1 MNKYRFEL
9 SRGISVWK
17 ISSSVNKIS
26 FFFSAMQHTNSQNY
40 LEENLRAVTSIMVA
54 QFLQK
59 LTYEKVQT
67 IVKELLD
74 LAEKCKSLKPHES
87 PSECCHQLMTTFLEH
102 ICNNQV
108 LADRHVFSD
117 CCNTNNSARH
127 KCFLSYKKDVA
138 GYSDIFQISNPEQI
152 CEIDKENPV
161 PVKEKSAFSIS
172 AQLLTPLFQGVTQEC
187 KILPSWRYI
196 YETSR
201 KHPFLYG
208 PTILTMSACYETAVQ
223 SCCREE
229 NKTECF
235 QIKLE
240 PIRKYIRE
248 ISLRHHHLCEIG
260 IKFNHKVA
268 KAVEL
273 VLLTKKQPR
282 ANFSEIAKL
291 AMDIKNLHQICCEGN
306 AVACVL
312 GRSQLMN
319 YTCSK
324 QATLSSKIT
333 PCCELP
339 EPFRG
344 ECIIISENDEPDPS
358 SLPLSRFTEDQFVCK
373 QFTDKQDDFLQEFLY
388 EYSRRH
394 PELAVP
400 VILRVDTV
408 YQNLL
413 GKCCKLENPLECY
426 SHGEEMFQ
434 RVVRES
440 HEHVKNQCDLHEKLG
455 DSNFHDR
462 LIVLY
467 TKKAPQLSAQ
477 ELVIFTKNM
486 AAAATKCCPL
496 NDEQQFA
503 CMENSAKLI
512 LGALCRRHEAEP
524 INAGVGHCC
533 DDSYAFRKPC
543 FDDLQVDATYISPH
557 LSCDQVVNLNEDLCR
572 AQEEEL
578 QTEKQKLLS
587 NLVKQEPYAAEMQF
601 QSVIVDFAHLVEMCC
616 QAEKSEICLQ
626 EEGSKLIK
634 KCQSLLGG

>member
-1 MNKYRFEL
+1 MKTVRT
-9 SRGISVWK
+9 
-17 ISSSVNKIS
+17 IS
-26 FFFSAMQHTNSQNY
+26 FLVFFSYIKCQTLQRSLLDAAMQHTNSQNY

-102 ICNNQV
+102 ICNNQG

-152 CEIDKENPV
+152 CEMDKENPV
-161 PVKEKSAFSIS
+161 PVKEK
-172 AQLLTPLFQGVTQEC
+172 
-187 KILPSWRYI
+187 YI

-235 QIKLE
+235 QIK
-240 PIRKYIRE
+240 
-248 ISLRHHHLCEIG
+248 
-260 IKFNHKVA
+260 
-268 KAVEL
+268 
-273 VLLTKKQPR
+273 
-282 ANFSEIAKL
+282 
-291 AMDIKNLHQICCEGN
+291 
-306 AVACVL
+306 
-312 GRSQLMN
+312 SQLMN

-344 ECIIISENDEPDPS
+344 ECIINSENDKPDLS

-373 QFTDKQDDFLQEFLY
+373 QFTDKQDDILQEFLY

-455 DSNFHDR
+455 ASNFHDR

-616 QAEKSEICLQ
+616 QAEKSEMCLQ
-626 EEGSKLIK
+626 EELSTSQKQQQKYETKGPFKTS
-634 KCQSLLGG
+634 GGGLPWWRSG

>member
-1 MNKYRFEL
+1 MKTVRH
-9 SRGISVWK
+9 V
-17 ISSSVNKIS
+17 S
-26 FFFSAMQHTNSQNY
+26 FLVFFSYIKCQTLQRSLLDAATQHTNSQNY
-40 LEENLRAVTSIMVA
+40 LEENLRAATNIMVA

-59 LTYEKVQT
+59 LTYEEVRT
-67 IVKELLD
+67 IGKELLD
-74 LAEKCKSLKPHES
+74 LAEKCQSLKPHES
-87 PSECCHQLMTTFLEH
+87 PSECCHQLMTTFLEY
-102 ICNNQV
+102 ICNNQGMV
-108 LADRHVFSD
+108 DKHVFSD
-117 CCNTNNSARH
+117 CCNISNSARH
-127 KCFLSYKKDVA
+127 KCFLLYKKDDA
-138 GYSDIFQISNPEQI
+138 GYRDIFQISNPEQI
-152 CEIDKENPV
+152 CEMDRENQV
-161 PVKEKSAFSIS
+161 PVKE
-172 AQLLTPLFQGVTQEC
+172 
-187 KILPSWRYI
+187 RYI

-223 SCCREE
+223 SCCQEE

-240 PIRKYIRE
+240 PIRKYVRE

-273 VLLTKKQPR
+273 VLLTKKQPK
-282 ANFSEIAKL
+282 ADFSEIAKL

-306 AVACVL
+306 AVACVV

-344 ECIIISENDEPDPS
+344 ECIINSENDHKPDVS

-373 QFTDKQDDFLQEFLY
+373 QFTDKQDDLLQEFLY

-394 PELAVP
+394 SELAVP
-400 VILRVDTV
+400 VILRVATV

-426 SHGEEMFQ
+426 SNGEEKFQ

-440 HEHVKNQCDLHEKLG
+440 HERVKNQCDLHEKLG

-462 LIVLY
+462 LTVLY

-477 ELVIFTKNM
+477 ELVVFTKNM
-486 AAAATKCCPL
+486 AAAATRCCPL
-496 NDEQQFA
+496 NAEQQSA
-503 CMENSAKLI
+503 CMEDSAKLI

-543 FDDLQVDATYISPH
+543 FDDLQVDGTYMSPP
-557 LSCDQVVNLNEDLCR
+557 LSCDQVLSLKDDLCKT
-572 AQEEEL
+572 QEEEL
-578 QTEKQKLLS
+578 QTKKQKLLS
-587 NLVKQEPYAAEMQF
+587 NLVKQKPHAAEMQF
-601 QSVIVDFAHLVEMCC
+601 QSIIVEFAYLVETCC
-616 QAEKSEICLQ
+616 QAEKNEMCFQ
-626 EEGSKLIK
+626 KEGSKLIK

>member
-1 MNKYRFEL
+1 MKTVRT
-9 SRGISVWK
+9 
-17 ISSSVNKIS
+17 IS
-26 FFFSAMQHTNSQNY
+26 FLVFFSYIKCQTLQRSLLDAAMQHTNSQNY

-74 LAEKCKSLKPHES
+74 LSEKCKSLKPNES

-102 ICNNQV
+102 ICNNQG

-152 CEIDKENPV
+152 CEMDKENQV
-161 PVKEKSAFSIS
+161 PVKEKF
-172 AQLLTPLFQGVTQEC
+172 
-187 KILPSWRYI
+187 I

-229 NKTECF
+229 NKTKCF

-240 PIRKYIRE
+240 PIRKYVRE
-248 ISLRHHHLCEIG
+248 ISSRHHHLCEIG

-273 VLLTKKQPR
+273 VLLTKKQPK

-291 AMDIKNLHQICCEGN
+291 AMDIKNLHHICCEGN

-344 ECIIISENDEPDPS
+344 ECIINSENDKPDLS

-434 RVVRES
+434 RVVHES

-455 DSNFHDR
+455 DSDFHDR

-496 NDEQQFA
+496 NDEQQFV

-543 FDDLQVDATYISPH
+543 FDDLQVDGTYISPH

-616 QAEKSEICLQ
+616 QTEKSEMCLQ

>member
-1 MNKYRFEL
+1 MKTVRT
-9 SRGISVWK
+9 
-17 ISSSVNKIS
+17 IS
-26 FFFSAMQHTNSQNY
+26 FLVFFSYIKCQTLQRSLLDAAMQHTNSQNY

-59 LTYEKVQT
+59 MTYEKVQT
-67 IVKELLD
+67 TVKELLD
-74 LAEKCKSLKPHES
+74 LSEKCKSLKPHES

-102 ICNNQV
+102 ICNNQG

-152 CEIDKENPV
+152 CEMDKENQV
-161 PVKEKSAFSIS
+161 PVKEKF
-172 AQLLTPLFQGVTQEC
+172 
-187 KILPSWRYI
+187 I

-223 SCCREE
+223 SCCQEE

-240 PIRKYIRE
+240 PIRKYVRE
-248 ISLRHHHLCEIG
+248 ISSRHHHLCEIG

-273 VLLTKKQPR
+273 VLLTKKQPK

-344 ECIIISENDEPDPS
+344 ECIINSENDKPDLS

-373 QFTDKQDDFLQEFLY
+373 QFTDRQDDFLQEFLY

-426 SHGEEMFQ
+426 RHGEEMFQ
-434 RVVRES
+434 RVVHES
-440 HEHVKNQCDLHEKLG
+440 HEHVKNQCDLREKLG
-455 DSNFHDR
+455 DSDFHDR

-496 NDEQQFA
+496 NDEQQVV

-543 FDDLQVDATYISPH
+543 FDDLQVDGTYISPH

-587 NLVKQEPYAAEMQF
+587 NLVKQEPYAAETQF

-616 QAEKSEICLQ
+616 QTEKSEMCLQ

>member
-1 MNKYRFEL
+1 MKTVRT
-9 SRGISVWK
+9 ISLLV
-17 ISSSVNKIS
+17 
-26 FFFSAMQHTNSQNY
+26 FFSSIKCQTLQRSLLDAAMQHSNSQNY

-74 LAEKCKSLKPHES
+74 LAEKCKSLKPRES
-87 PSECCHQLMTTFLEH
+87 PSECCHQLMTAFLEH
-102 ICNNQV
+102 ICNNQG

-138 GYSDIFQISNPEQI
+138 GYSDISQISNPEQI
-152 CEIDKENPV
+152 CEMDKENHV
-161 PVKEKSAFSIS
+161 PVKEK
-172 AQLLTPLFQGVTQEC
+172 
-187 KILPSWRYI
+187 YI

-208 PTILTMSACYETAVQ
+208 PTILTMSACYETAVR
-223 SCCREE
+223 SCCQED

-235 QIKLE
+235 QIK
-240 PIRKYIRE
+240 
-248 ISLRHHHLCEIG
+248 
-260 IKFNHKVA
+260 
-268 KAVEL
+268 
-273 VLLTKKQPR
+273 
-282 ANFSEIAKL
+282 
-291 AMDIKNLHQICCEGN
+291 
-306 AVACVL
+306 
-312 GRSQLMN
+312 
-319 YTCSK
+319 
-324 QATLSSKIT
+324 ATPSSRIT

-344 ECIIISENDEPDPS
+344 ECIINSENDKPDLS

-486 AAAATKCCPL
+486 AAAATTCCPL
-496 NDEQQFA
+496 NDEQQFV

-512 LGALCRRHEAEP
+512 LGDLCRRHEAEP

-543 FDDLQVDATYISPH
+543 FDDLQVDGTYISPH

-616 QAEKSEICLQ
+616 QAEKSEMCLQ
-626 EEGSKLIK
+626 EETSRHRHSVIWL
-634 KCQSLLGG
+634 CACREAPSPSAHLST

>member
-1 MNKYRFEL
+1 MKTVR
-9 SRGISVWK
+9 SISLLV
-17 ISSSVNKIS
+17 
-26 FFFSAMQHTNSQNY
+26 FFSYINCQTLQRSLLDAAMQHTNNQDY
-40 LEENLRAVTSIMVA
+40 LEKNLRDVTSIMVT

-59 LTYEKVQT
+59 LTYEEVQT
-67 IVKELLD
+67 SVKELLD
-74 LAEKCKSLKPHES
+74 LAEKCKSLQPHES

-102 ICNNQV
+102 ICNNQGI
-108 LADRHVFSD
+108 ADKHVFSD
-117 CCNTNNSARH
+117 CCNTNNTARH
-127 KCFLSYKKDVA
+127 KCFLLHKRDDA
-138 GYSDIFQISNPEQI
+138 GYSDIFQIPNFEQI
-152 CEIDKENPV
+152 CEMHKENQV
-161 PVKEKSAFSIS
+161 SVKE
-172 AQLLTPLFQGVTQEC
+172 
-187 KILPSWRYI
+187 RYM

-208 PTILTMSACYETAVQ
+208 PTILTMSACYETAIQ
-223 SCCREE
+223 SCCQEG

-235 QIKLE
+235 QRKLE

-273 VLLTKKQPR
+273 VLLTKKQPK

-291 AMDIKNLHQICCEGN
+291 ATDIKNLHQTCCEGN
-306 AVACVL
+306 AAACVF

-319 YTCSK
+319 YICSQ
-324 QATLSSKIT
+324 QAILSSKFT

-344 ECIIISENDEPDPS
+344 ECVITSENDDKPDLS

-434 RVVRES
+434 RVVCES
-440 HEHVKNQCDLHEKLG
+440 HERVKNQCDLHGKLG

-477 ELVIFTKNM
+477 ELVVFTKNM

-496 NDEQQFA
+496 NDEQQFV
-503 CMENSAKLI
+503 CLEDSAKLI

-524 INAGVGHCC
+524 INAGVGDCC

-543 FDDLQVDATYISPH
+543 FDDLQVDGTYISPP
-557 LSCDQVVNLNEDLCR
+557 LSCDQVLNLKEDLCK

-587 NLVKQEPYAAEMQF
+587 NLVKQKLRAAEMQF
-601 QSVIVDFAHLVEMCC
+601 QPILVDFAHLVEMCC
-616 QAEKSEICLQ
+616 QAEKSEMCFQ
-626 EEGSKLIK
+626 EEGSKLIE
-634 KCQSLLGG
+634 KCWSLLGG